1 MSRPIDAPST
11 IGRYLVLEELGR
23 GAMGVVYLA
32 DDPVLE
38 RKVAIKTLRKDLRL
52 SDDEKALVTRRI
64 EQEARAVARLAHPSI
79 VLLHDLGTHPD
90 LGAYLVFEHASGPT
104 LEMVLRRGRLTRDGA
119 ARLAE
124 ELGAALSLA
133 HERGVVH
140 RDIKPAN
147 VILTEEC
154 AKIADFG
161 VARLPESTLT
171 RAGARVGTPAY
182 SAPESIA
189 RGEHSPRSDQF
200 SLAAT
205 LYEALSGTRAFPG
218 QDTLEVARRI
228 EREPPLPF
236 ATSIGYS
243 SDVDAVLLR
252 ALSRDPEARFASAR
266 EFGLG
271 LSAALRGVRKEQP
284 TLVESPALYHPRA
297 TSSWSHRIGSAVL
310 WFLIGAT
317 ATVLVHRCTQGTE
330 PNQARTR
337 SDAVLER

>member
-1 MSRPIDAPST
+1 MNSPVGAPST
-11 IGRYLVLEELGR
+11 IGRYQVLEELGR

-32 DDPVLE
+32 EDPVLE
-38 RKVAIKTLRKDLRL
+38 RRVAIKTLRQDLRL
-52 SDDEKALVTRRI
+52 TAEERTLVTRRI

-79 VLLHDLGTHPD
+79 VLLHDLGAHPE

-104 LEMVLRRGRLTRDGA
+104 LETVLRRGRLTREGA

-124 ELGAALSLA
+124 ELGSALALA

-147 VILTEEC
+147 IILTEEC

-182 SAPESIA
+182 SAPESIL
-189 RGEHSPRSDQF
+189 RGEHSPASDQF
-200 SLAAT
+200 SFAAT
-205 LYEALSGTRAFPG
+205 LYEALSGNRAFPG
-218 QDTLEVARRI
+218 QDTLEVAKRI

-236 ATSIGYS
+236 ATSLGYS
-243 SDVDAVLLR
+243 AEVDAILLR
-252 ALSRDPEARFASAR
+252 ALARDPSARFASAR
-266 EFGLG
+266 DFGLG

-284 TLVESPALYHPRA
+284 TLVESAALYHPRA
-297 TSSWSHRIGSAVL
+297 TVSVSHRIGNAVL
-310 WFLIGAT
+310 WFLLGAT
-317 ATVLVHRCTQGTE
+317 ATVVVHRCTDAPPSKSG
-330 PNQARTR
+330 AR
-337 SDAVLER
+337 SSAVLER